1 MASPKQWPDGLPKKV
16 SHPTVSICTP
26 TYNRRKFIPWLI
38 QCIKDQTYPAERMEW
53 LVYDDGSDKILDVIE
68 PHMKT
73 MNIRYFSAD
82 SQQIVGVKRNRL
94 NAEARGEIIV
104 NMDDD
109 DYYMPDRVAHAV
121 QTLVAKKANIVGS
134 SRNTLFFSDDASV
147 WEVGPYWPNHAT
159 FGTMAYTK
167 DYAKTHLCDETVTYA
182 EEVQFTNEY
191 KEPLVQLDPLKVMLV
206 MCHSE
211 NTFNKAKLRINP
223 APTIR
228 KTTLKLKNFVRSA
241 KQRDFYMTA

>member
-1 MASPKQWPDGLPKKV
+1 
-16 SHPTVSICTP
+16 
-26 TYNRRKFIPWLI
+26 
-38 QCIKDQTYPAERMEW
+38 
-53 LVYDDGSDKILDVIE
+53 
-68 PHMKT
+68 
-73 MNIRYFSAD
+73 
-82 SQQIVGVKRNRL
+82 
-94 NAEARGEIIV
+94 
-104 NMDDD
+104 
-109 DYYMPDRVAHAV
+109 
-121 QTLVAKKANIVGS
+121 VGS

-167 DYAKTHLCDETVTYA
+167 EYAKTHLCDETVTYA

-211 NTFNKAKLRINP
+211 NTFNKAKLRVNP